1 MRTIIEMAKLE
12 LKLFFREP
20 MTMIFTFGL
29 PMLFLP
35 VLGTV
40 FGNVSENGIYSGL
53 SAMSFY
59 TPAYVALVIASI
71 GLIQLPIHLCNYKER
86 GVLRR
91 FRASSISPQ
100 TILFSQF
107 VVSLFVAIVGSVLV
121 TVIGVIFY
129 KVALPVDWLGVIA
142 AFILGVLCFVAI
154 GVLLGALLPNARAAQ
169 GLGLILYL
177 VMLMVGGA
185 GPPAQY
191 LGKPLRIVG
200 DITPYKHVVTLI
212 QNPWL
217 GFPWNNVE
225 LIIVVAIFTGVVLLA
240 LKLFRWE

>member
-1 MRTIIEMAKLE
+1 MKTIIEMAKLE

-20 MTMIFTFGL
+20 VTMIFTFGL

-40 FGNVSENGIYSGL
+40 FGNVGHSELYREV

-71 GLIQLPIHLCNYKER
+71 GLIQLPVHLSSYKER

-100 TILFSQF
+100 TILFSQ
-107 VVSLFVAIVGSVLV
+107 VAVSLLIAIVGSGLVILMGVL
-121 TVIGVIFY
+121 FY
-129 KVALPVDWLGVIA
+129 KVALPVDWIGVIG
-142 AFILGVLCFVAI
+142 AFLIGLLCFVAI
-154 GVLLGALLPNARAAQ
+154 GVLLGSILPNPGAAQ

-177 VMLMVGGA
+177 VMMLVGGA
-185 GPPAQY
+185 GVPVQY
-191 LGKPLRIVG
+191 LGRPLRIVAYL
-200 DITPYKHVVTLI
+200 TPYRHVVTLI

-217 GFPWNNVE
+217 GFQWNNAE
-225 LIIVVAIFTGVVLLA
+225 LIIVAAILVGAALLSFR
-240 LKLFRWE
+240 LFRWE

>member
-1 MRTIIEMAKLE
+1 MKTIIEMARLE

-29 PMLFLP
+29 PLIFLP

-40 FGNVSENGIYSGL
+40 FGNIADSELNRGV

-71 GLIQLPIHLCNYKER
+71 GLIQLPIHLANYKER

-91 FRASSISPQ
+91 FHASSISPQ
-100 TILFSQF
+100 AILFSQ
-107 VVSLFVAIVGSVLV
+107 VAVSLLVAIVGAVLV
-121 TVIGVIFY
+121 TLIGVLFYKVKLPADWIGVI
-129 KVALPVDWLGVIA
+129 G
-142 AFILGVLCFVAI
+142 AFLIGLLCFVAI
-154 GVLLGALLPNARAAQ
+154 GVLLGALLPNSRAAQ

-177 VMLMVGGA
+177 VMMLVGGA
-185 GPPAQY
+185 GAPSQY
-191 LGKPLRIVG
+191 LGRPLRI
-200 DITPYKHVVTLI
+200 IAYATPYRHVVTLI

-217 GFPWNNVE
+217 GFQWSNLE
-225 LIIVVAIFTGVVLLA
+225 LIIVVGITIGAALLA
-240 LKLFRWE
+240 LKLFRWD